1 MDTVSKALK
10 CIGLFSV
17 IVRMAVDDVD
27 VTRGELASRIG
38 TSLPGLIRP
47 LEYLSRLG
55 VIAYV
60 ERRLPGRLGPVITLA
75 AHPTVIESVR
85 RDVKRRFAQ
94 ASVVEHG
101 FELPYPWQDTVGY
114 VLKHRT
120 SHDTAAKLLK
130 SLGVIPFITR
140 LAANGVPITRPI
152 LARRL
157 GVAEN
162 TLTPLISF
170 LEKMRMID
178 VTERRI
184 IGHIGSEYALTTPQ
198 AVVER
203 VRREM
208 RKLEKEKDTSGW
220 ADAAQYRQMEQ
231 MKYQLINESHGSR
244 FAAI

>member
-85 RDVKRRFAQ
+85 RDVKGA
-94 ASVVEHG
+94 
-101 FELPYPWQDTVGY
+101 PW
-114 VLKHRT
+114 
-120 SHDTAAKLLK
+120 A
-130 SLGVIPFITR
+130 
-140 LAANGVPITRPI
+140 
-152 LARRL
+152 
-157 GVAEN
+157 
-162 TLTPLISF
+162 F
-170 LEKMRMID
+170 L
-178 VTERRI
+178 
-184 IGHIGSEYALTTPQ
+184 H
-198 AVVER
+198 
-203 VRREM
+203 
-208 RKLEKEKDTSGW
+208 
-220 ADAAQYRQMEQ
+220 
-231 MKYQLINESHGSR
+231 
-244 FAAI
+244 